1 MPPQPE
7 NTSFNMKRVRGN
19 ILKRF
24 EYIYKEKES
33 EKRYGERVSEKE
45 VERQ

>member
-19 ILKRF
+19 ILQRFIYTKRKKV
-24 EYIYKEKES
+24 EKDMEKE
-33 EKRYGERVSEKE
+33 
-45 VERQ
+45 